1 MLSAQVC
8 RSFEFLCLMARG
20 NTYFLFWWASTLS
33 VNIKSSISSTSSLV
47 KIFMIKQVH
56 TIQCLECSFL
66 VCKQHYQM
74 LLYIQCIATW
84 WKNQTR
90 VQSNLAK
97 NCIADLSPLANV
109 NGFFALNTH
118 LIQSSLDSRTVMD
131 KLQHVLNAAAH
142 VVTGTWKS
150 GRGLSQIMH
159 DELHWLDV
167 PDRVFFKLAV
177 TVNRCLNGRAV
188 GLLRSGCR
196 CQHSAAPAF
205 RQPSTA
211 CSPRY
216 RLNTYNGRAFLAA
229 GPTIWNSLPDFIQ
242 DRTIR
247 ADSFRSLLKT
257 HLFARY

>member
-1 MLSAQVC
+1 
-8 RSFEFLCLMARG
+8 
-20 NTYFLFWWASTLS
+20 
-33 VNIKSSISSTSSLV
+33 
-47 KIFMIKQVH
+47 
-56 TIQCLECSFL
+56 
-66 VCKQHYQM
+66 M

-150 GRGLSQIMH
+150 DRGLSQIMH

-177 TVNRCLNGRAV
+177 TVNEWPRCRTTAFWLPVSTLNSTCVPPTVNCLQSSLPAQH
-188 GLLRSGCR
+188 LQRSGLFSCW
-196 CQHSAAPAF
+196 PYNLEL
-205 RQPSTA
+205 
-211 CSPRY
+211 SPRFHPGSDHQG
-216 RLNTYNGRAFLAA
+216 RLF
-229 GPTIWNSLPDFIQ
+229 Q
-242 DRTIR
+242 
-247 ADSFRSLLKT
+247 K
-257 HLFARY
+257 FA